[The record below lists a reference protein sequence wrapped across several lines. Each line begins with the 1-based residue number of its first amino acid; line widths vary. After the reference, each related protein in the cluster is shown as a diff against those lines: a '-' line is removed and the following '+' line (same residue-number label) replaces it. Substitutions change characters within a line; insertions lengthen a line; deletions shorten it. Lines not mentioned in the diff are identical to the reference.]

1 MDEINET
8 QNNDSEDTAS
18 EAVIET
24 VTDESA
30 AGNGSHETQSEESKP
45 ETVEA
50 SAPIE
55 DVPFGAET
63 QTQEAASVEDT
74 SSSDSEQSSSS
85 DKEEEEEDIPLDP
98 FSVPKEGMDW
108 YVVNA
113 YSGYESK
120 AKISL
125 QERIK
130 THDALDDFG
139 AILVPQETVIEM
151 VRGQKKQTTKKFYP
165 GYMLV
170 QMNMNQDTWHL
181 VKDTPKISG
190 FVGDVKDPMPLGPD
204 EVDKILHQVQEGA
217 SSPRSR
223 MNFEQG
229 ESVKVVDG
237 PFADFNGTVEEVKPE
252 KGKLK
257 VLISI
262 FGRATPVEL
271 DFAQVEK
278 V

>member
-1 MDEINET
+1 
-8 QNNDSEDTAS
+8 
-18 EAVIET
+18 
-24 VTDESA
+24 
-30 AGNGSHETQSEESKP
+30 
-45 ETVEA
+45 
-50 SAPIE
+50 
-55 DVPFGAET
+55 
-63 QTQEAASVEDT
+63 
-74 SSSDSEQSSSS
+74 
-85 DKEEEEEDIPLDP
+85 
-98 FSVPKEGMDW
+98 MDW